1 MLNKKWPH
9 GGDWKSF
16 EDAAGRPPLD
26 FSANISPLGVP
37 DKVQQAIQEAAGQAD
52 TYPDPFCRELTRA
65 FSKAH
70 AVPKEQILFGNG
82 AADLI
87 YRIVLALRP
96 KHALLPVPC
105 FSEYRSALALAGCS
119 ISTLLL
125 KEENDFHLPED
136 FPEMI
141 PEETDII
148 FLCEPGNPAGVVN
161 PLPLLLRTAEK
172 CRQLGTVLV
181 VDECF
186 LDFLPDADSRS
197 LLPYLDHFPNLIIL
211 GAFTKLYGM
220 AGVRLGWC
228 LCGDPQIP
236 DRLRQAGPPWN
247 VSSLAQAAGL
257 AALECGDYVDR
268 LLALTEQERSKL
280 INALQEL
287 GLKVIPGRAN
297 YLLFKG
303 PQDLDRE
310 TARQG
315 ILIRSCRNY
324 PGLGETW
331 YRTAVRSPQ
340 ENRQL
345 IRTLTD
351 ILAAAD

>member
-197 LLPYLDHFPNLIIL
+197 LLPYLDHFTQPDHPRRLHK
-211 GAFTKLYGM
+211 AVRYGRCPSGLVSVRRSADPGPAA
-220 AGVRLGWC
+220 AGRTALERLVPGPGC
-228 LCGDPQIP
+228 RPGRPGMRRLCGPPAGP
-236 DRLRQAGPPWN
+236 DRAGTVEVNKCP
-247 VSSLAQAAGL
+247 AGAGAEGHSRPGQL
-257 AALECGDYVDR
+257 SAL
-268 LLALTEQERSKL
+268 
-280 INALQEL
+280 
-287 GLKVIPGRAN
+287 
-297 YLLFKG
+297 
-303 PQDLDRE
+303 
-310 TARQG
+310 
-315 ILIRSCRNY
+315 
-324 PGLGETW
+324 
-331 YRTAVRSPQ
+331 
-340 ENRQL
+340 
-345 IRTLTD
+345 
-351 ILAAAD
+351 